1 MARATP
7 RISPT
12 TIDSKVNPGIGGIAS
27 GTETRVELDVGDVVL
42 VEGVLVSAEVTALD
56 VLTTVV
62 GCVTAVVQV
71 EDVGVV
77 LLLVTVV
84 VCVRDGSTVKVAK
97 AESPT

>member
-27 GTETRVELDVGDVVL
+27 GTETRVELDVGDVVRV
-42 VEGVLVSAEVTALD
+42 VEGVLVSADVTALD

-62 GCVTAVVQV
+62 GCVTAVVEV
-71 EDVGVV
+71 VDVGVV

-84 VCVRDGSTVKVAK
+84 V
-97 AESPT
+97 